1 MIDTPVS
8 RECFIVGRKK
18 YIRPTIS
25 VVKIDRSI
33 SLILMSTQLGN
44 GHGQGGGYGPGGKPK
59 GAAQASS
66 PFSDTQ
72 LDSNQFNDNPFGG

>member
-1 MIDTPVS
+1 
-8 RECFIVGRKK
+8 
-18 YIRPTIS
+18 
-25 VVKIDRSI
+25 
-33 SLILMSTQLGN
+33 MSTQLGN